1 MFTAHANKAKELSEN
16 VGEIRYLYSYTII
29 AGRKQSVIIKAKDHI
44 AAKKQFEREFPTA
57 KIINTLI
64 LD

>member
-16 VGEIRYLYSYTII
+16 AGEISYLYSYTIV
-29 AGRKQSVIIKAKDHI
+29 AGRKKSVVIKAKDHI

-57 KIINTLI
+57 NIINTLI